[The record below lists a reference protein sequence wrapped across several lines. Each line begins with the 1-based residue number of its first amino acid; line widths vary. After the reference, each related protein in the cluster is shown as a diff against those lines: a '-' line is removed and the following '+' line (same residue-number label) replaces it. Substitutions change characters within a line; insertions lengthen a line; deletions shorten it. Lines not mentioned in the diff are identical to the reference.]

1 MSSVSKGRRLS
12 RPELNDG
19 CEVIVECISRNS
31 WPTDVR
37 AIVEGDGVF
46 RFTDPDGGFEN
57 SIVAAHWEGD
67 TLVHPD
73 GNRFVFYELMR
84 GEA

>member
-1 MSSVSKGRRLS
+1 
-12 RPELNDG
+12 
-19 CEVIVECISRNS
+19 VIVECINKDS

-46 RFTDPDGGFEN
+46 RFTDPDGGFEH
-57 SIVAAHWEGD
+57 SIEATHWDGD